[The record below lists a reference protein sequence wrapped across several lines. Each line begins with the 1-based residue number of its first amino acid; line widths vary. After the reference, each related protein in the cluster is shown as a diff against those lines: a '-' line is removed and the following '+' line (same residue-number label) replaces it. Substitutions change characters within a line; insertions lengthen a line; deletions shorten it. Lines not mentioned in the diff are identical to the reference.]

1 MIGRKAA
8 ISRAQLDALSPFNPL
23 SEIRV
28 ALWRAHSIYDFA
40 FMDNESNLPKDVI
53 YSLSLSIYG
62 KNCTHAMIFKSFL
75 LKWNS
80 DFRTI
85 SYKRMKKILL
95 IFLFLKI
102 FDPSPRRRRELRIFI
117 FYESLLSVSL
127 LNSLFLILYLYP
139 IEEIKEV
146 EKFVLLNF
154 KGLRRLLGKRQR
166 LLAYLAKKIEYLYIF
181 FFTSSKK
188 PKIAKLTEEIALN
201 FPGTSLLKELATLI
215 IWLTPIFYYLF
226 TPLSKWI
233 PMDPMNKVKSSN
245 IRRGNSIPQ
254 RGVLKD
260 PILFLVLAGI
270 FGIFCEKKETPL
282 FIVDKTKSLLTPLD
296 ILFPHKDIEYN
307 EPSLDF
313 IFGPEASKSVPH
325 KKVVL

>member
-75 LKWNS
+75 LKIINSIHPIWLYHGLEKTDLNVTEMHDLHRWNS

-95 IFLFLKI
+95 IFF
-102 FDPSPRRRRELRIFI
+102 
-117 FYESLLSVSL
+117 FYESLFGLIRIMAVVS
-127 LNSLFLILYLYP
+127 

-146 EKFVLLNF
+146 EKFVDLWLKKKNKKTGVLLNF

-166 LLAYLAKKIEYLYIF
+166 LLAYLAKK
-181 FFTSSKK
+181 
-188 PKIAKLTEEIALN
+188 N
-201 FPGTSLLKELATLI
+201 R
-215 IWLTPIFYYLF
+215 
-226 TPLSKWI
+226 
-233 PMDPMNKVKSSN
+233 NKN
-245 IRRGNSIPQ
+245 
-254 RGVLKD
+254 KD
-260 PILFLVLAGI
+260 
-270 FGIFCEKKETPL
+270 T
-282 FIVDKTKSLLTPLD
+282 
-296 ILFPHKDIEYN
+296 
-307 EPSLDF
+307 
-313 IFGPEASKSVPH
+313 
-325 KKVVL
+325 

>member
-40 FMDNESNLPKDVI
+40 FMDVNIPVLPLNESNLPKDVI

-117 FYESLLSVSL
+117 FYESLLSVS
-127 LNSLFLILYLYP
+127 

-146 EKFVLLNF
+146 EKFVDLWLKKKNKKTGVLLNF

-166 LLAYLAKKIEYLYIF
+166 LLAYLAKK
-181 FFTSSKK
+181 
-188 PKIAKLTEEIALN
+188 N
-201 FPGTSLLKELATLI
+201 R
-215 IWLTPIFYYLF
+215 
-226 TPLSKWI
+226 
-233 PMDPMNKVKSSN
+233 NKN
-245 IRRGNSIPQ
+245 
-254 RGVLKD
+254 KD
-260 PILFLVLAGI
+260 
-270 FGIFCEKKETPL
+270 T
-282 FIVDKTKSLLTPLD
+282 
-296 ILFPHKDIEYN
+296 
-307 EPSLDF
+307 
-313 IFGPEASKSVPH
+313 
-325 KKVVL
+325 

>member
-1 MIGRKAA
+1 ARLATGIELSIHSA

-40 FMDNESNLPKDVI
+40 FMDVNIPVLPLNESNLPKDVI

-75 LKWNS
+75 LKIINSIHPIWWNS

-117 FYESLLSVSL
+117 RFSI
-127 LNSLFLILYLYP
+127 LFLILYLYP

-146 EKFVLLNF
+146 EKFVDLWLKKKNKKTGVLLNF

-166 LLAYLAKKIEYLYIF
+166 LLAYLAKK
-181 FFTSSKK
+181 
-188 PKIAKLTEEIALN
+188 N
-201 FPGTSLLKELATLI
+201 R
-215 IWLTPIFYYLF
+215 
-226 TPLSKWI
+226 
-233 PMDPMNKVKSSN
+233 NKN
-245 IRRGNSIPQ
+245 
-254 RGVLKD
+254 KD
-260 PILFLVLAGI
+260 
-270 FGIFCEKKETPL
+270 T
-282 FIVDKTKSLLTPLD
+282 
-296 ILFPHKDIEYN
+296 
-307 EPSLDF
+307 
-313 IFGPEASKSVPH
+313 
-325 KKVVL
+325 

>member
-1 MIGRKAA
+1 MIKEKIRTFSSFVSISRYLFLYIYILLVQEEDCTMREAQSLSTEARLATGIELSIHSA

-28 ALWRAHSIYDFA
+28 ALWRAQPKGVVDGQQVNIP
-40 FMDNESNLPKDVI
+40 NESNLPKDVI

-102 FDPSPRRRRELRIFI
+102 FDPSPRRL
-117 FYESLLSVSL
+117 VS
-127 LNSLFLILYLYP
+127 

-146 EKFVLLNF
+146 EKFVDLWLKKKNKKTGVLLNF

-166 LLAYLAKKIEYLYIF
+166 LLAYLAKK
-181 FFTSSKK
+181 
-188 PKIAKLTEEIALN
+188 N
-201 FPGTSLLKELATLI
+201 R
-215 IWLTPIFYYLF
+215 
-226 TPLSKWI
+226 
-233 PMDPMNKVKSSN
+233 NKN
-245 IRRGNSIPQ
+245 
-254 RGVLKD
+254 KD
-260 PILFLVLAGI
+260 
-270 FGIFCEKKETPL
+270 T
-282 FIVDKTKSLLTPLD
+282 
-296 ILFPHKDIEYN
+296 
-307 EPSLDF
+307 
-313 IFGPEASKSVPH
+313 
-325 KKVVL
+325 